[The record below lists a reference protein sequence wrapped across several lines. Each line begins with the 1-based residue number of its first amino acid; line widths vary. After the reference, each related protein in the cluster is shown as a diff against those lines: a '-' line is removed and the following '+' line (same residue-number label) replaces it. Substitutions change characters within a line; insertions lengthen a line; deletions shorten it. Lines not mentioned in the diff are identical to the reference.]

1 MWGGRGSGFSDSHSV
16 PVGVPQA
23 ANYGPIASLIGWNAN
38 ATGDAVLANRV
49 PWTNAIIESI
59 YFTNASASEA
69 ASILVAT
76 LRDAAAGGGNS
87 LGTVTA
93 LTGLTSAPLAVQQLL
108 TVARRITTGALFLNT
123 SVASA
128 VVATIDVYVFGR
140 ILG

>member
-1 MWGGRGSGFSDSHSV
+1 MWGGRGSSFAEAHSV

-23 ANYGPIASLIGWNAN
+23 ANYGPIASRIAWNAN
-38 ATGDAVLANRV
+38 ATGDAALTNLM
-49 PWTNAIIESI
+49 PWTNAIIESV

-76 LRDAAAGGGNS
+76 LRDAASGGGNS
-87 LGTVTA
+87 LGTVAA

-108 TVARRITTGALFLNT
+108 TVARRVTTGALFLNT
-123 SVASA
+123 SVASG
-128 VVATIDVYVFGR
+128 VVGTVDVYVFGR